1 MAPSWGAGPK
11 HRKRD
16 PLWAVLFVIFLAVAL
31 GAGLGYIW
39 PECQNVGS
47 PWWCW

>member
-11 HRKRD
+11 HRRRD
-16 PLWAVLFVIFLAVAL
+16 PLWLIVLTVLLAAAL
-31 GAGLGYIW
+31 GTGVGYLW
-39 PECQNVGS
+39 PTCDVGA